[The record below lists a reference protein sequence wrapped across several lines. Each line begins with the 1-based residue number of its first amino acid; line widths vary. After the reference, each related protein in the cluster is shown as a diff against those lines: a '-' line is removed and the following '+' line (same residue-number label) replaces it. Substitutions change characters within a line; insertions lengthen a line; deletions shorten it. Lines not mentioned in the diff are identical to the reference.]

1 MGAAKARIAEFALS
15 DIELMLVQPR
25 LLFVTRNFPPLTGGM
40 ERLNQQ
46 AFMSLAASYRATLC
60 GPEGASAFLPPG
72 ADVCEVPLSPLWRF
86 LAGAQLNALKLARRE
101 RPDIVYSGSGLTAPA
116 ALIAGRV
123 VGARTVCYLHGLDIV
138 ADHPLY
144 RHVFLPAICRVD
156 RIIVNSRHTAGL
168 AQMAG
173 VRSERIAIVNPGVDL
188 PDWTLRDGARQRFR
202 QLHRLGERPLL
213 LAAGRLTQRKGL
225 AEFIRHALPAI
236 REQVPDVL
244 LLIVGS
250 EATSALKHR
259 DGVEAGIR
267 ATITETAMTAHVRLL
282 GAVDDRTLSDAY
294 FAADAMVFPVLD
306 LPGDVEGF
314 GMVAVEAA
322 AHGLPTVAF
331 AVGGVPDAIKDGTSG
346 WLVPSGNYGQMVDK
360 TLSTLAITNRETWA
374 EPCRNHAE
382 RFKWANFGQQ
392 LARVV
397 ANGCSNS

>member
-1 MGAAKARIAEFALS
+1 MI
-15 DIELMLVQPR
+15 DQPK

-40 ERLNQQ
+40 ERLNHQ
-46 AFMSLAASYRATLC
+46 AFLSLAASYRATLC

-72 ADVCEVPLSPLWRF
+72 ADVCEVPLAPLWHF

-116 ALIAGRV
+116 ALVAGRA

-144 RHVFLPAICRVD
+144 RHVFLPAIRRVD

-168 AQMAG
+168 AQAAG
-173 VRSERIAIVNPGVDL
+173 IRAARIAIVNPGVEL
-188 PDWTLRDGARQRFR
+188 PDWALRDDARRRFR
-202 QLHRLGERPLL
+202 QLHGLGERPLL

-225 AEFIRHALPAI
+225 AEFIRYALPAI

-259 DGVEAGIR
+259 EGVEAGIR
-267 ATITETAMTAHVRLL
+267 ATIEEMDLGESVRLL
-282 GAVDDRTLSDAY
+282 GTADDGTLSDAY

-322 AHGLPTVAF
+322 AHGLLTVAF
-331 AVGGVPDAIKDGTSG
+331 AVGGVPDAVADGASG
-346 WLVPSGNYGQMVDK
+346 WLVEPGGYEGLVQSC
-360 TLSTLAITNRETWA
+360 LSLLEAREHSQVWS
-374 EPCRNHAE
+374 ERCRRHAE
-382 RFKWANFGQQ
+382 RFTWAHFGQR
-392 LARVV
+392 LNA
-397 ANGCSNS
+397 ALGADYA

>member
-1 MGAAKARIAEFALS
+1 MPSAANAQ
-15 DIELMLVQPR
+15 QPR

-60 GPEGASAFLPPG
+60 GPEGASAFLPLG
-72 ADVCEVPLSPLWRF
+72 TDVCEVPLAPLWRF
-86 LAGAQLNALKLARRE
+86 LAGAQLSALKLARRE
-101 RPDIVYSGSGLTAPA
+101 QPDIVYSGSGLTAPA
-116 ALIAGRV
+116 ALVAGRA

-138 ADHPLY
+138 ADHSLY
-144 RHVFLPAICRVD
+144 RHVFLPAIRRVD
-156 RIIVNSRHTAGL
+156 RIIVNSQHTAGL
-168 AQMAG
+168 AQAAG
-173 VRSERIAIVNPGVDL
+173 VRAQKIAIVNPGVEL
-188 PDWTLRDGARQRFR
+188 PDWALRDDARRRFR
-202 QLHRLGERPLL
+202 QLHGLGERPLL

-236 REQVPDVL
+236 RERVPDVL
-244 LLIVGS
+244 MLIVGS

-267 ATITETAMTAHVRLL
+267 ATISEATMTAHVHLF

-331 AVGGVPDAIKDGTSG
+331 AVGGVPDAVADSESG
-346 WLVPSGNYGQMVDK
+346 WLVESGDYEAFAMRV
-360 TLSTLAITNRETWA
+360 LALLNSATRHDTA
-374 EPCRNHAE
+374 QQCRRHAE
-382 RFKWANFGQQ
+382 RFEWAEFGRGI
-392 LARVV
+392 ATAVGV
-397 ANGCSNS
+397 A

>member
-1 MGAAKARIAEFALS
+1 MFE
-15 DIELMLVQPR
+15 QPR

-40 ERLNQQ
+40 ERLNHQ
-46 AFMSLAASYRATLC
+46 AFVSLSASYRATLC

-72 ADVCEVPLSPLWRF
+72 TDVCEIPLVPLWRF
-86 LAGAQLNALKLARRE
+86 LAGGQLNALKLARRE
-101 RPDIVYSGSGLTAPA
+101 RPDVVYSGSGLTAPA
-116 ALIAGRV
+116 ALVAGRAV
-123 VGARTVCYLHGLDIV
+123 RARTVCYLHGLDIV

-144 RHVFLPAICRVD
+144 RHVFLPAIRRVD

-173 VRSERIAIVNPGVDL
+173 VQAERIAIVNPGVEL
-188 PDWTLRDGARQRFR
+188 PDWTLRDDARERFR
-202 QLHRLGERPLL
+202 QLHGLGDRPLL

-236 REQVPDVL
+236 REQIPDVL

-259 DGVEAGIR
+259 EGVEAGIR
-267 ATITETAMTAHVRLL
+267 ATISETAMAAHVRLL
-282 GAVDDRTLSDAY
+282 GAVDDGTLSDAY
-294 FAADAMVFPVLD
+294 FAADAMTFPVLD

-331 AVGGVPDAIKDGTSG
+331 AVGGVPDAVADGTSG
-346 WLVPSGNYGQMVDK
+346 WLVKSGDYHAFAGRV
-360 TLSTLAITNRETWA
+360 LAILSGTTPSNSA
-374 EPCRNHAE
+374 QQCRRHAE
-382 RFKWANFGQQ
+382 CFEWAAFGRKLQ
-392 LARVV
+392 RIV
-397 ANGCSNS
+397 ATA